1 MEESTTYGSQDDE
14 ECELPWDV
22 GSETSFQAALMAQE
36 FADKDSV
43 AVAYVIFRAGKHG
56 ATDEEI
62 ETALRRKHQTVSARR
77 NELAKTPLIQAES
90 RRKTRSNA
98 NADVWVW
105 VGGDFSG
112 NKVLSEVRISRSEH
126 ASKRK
131 SRPAKREV
139 CVAVDNLR
147 ALHRAHTSEFSPEL
161 LKITNWLKSLI

>member
-1 MEESTTYGSQDDE
+1 MEESTHGRQDDE
-14 ECELPWDV
+14 ECELPWNA

-36 FADKDSV
+36 FADRDSV

-77 NELAKTPLIQAES
+77 NELAKTPLIQADS

-98 NADVWVW
+98 DAEVWIW

-112 NKVLSEVRISRSEH
+112 TEVLKEVRAALAEH
-126 ASKRK
+126 STRKK
-131 SRPAKREV
+131 SRPSKAEV
-139 CVAVDNLR
+139 CVAIDNLR
-147 ALHRAHTSEFSPEL
+147 ALHSAHASEFSLEL
-161 LKITNWLKSLI
+161 LKITNWLRSLIK